1 MNSSNGTRKI
11 SAGIACLIAAVAL
24 AACQRGG
31 DQAVSTEDAFG
42 STPVKV
48 FEVHRDRIS
57 EKYVY
62 TGTLEAGNK
71 INITPEIGGKIAKIF
86 VEEGDRVVQGQV
98 LAELETDT
106 YRLQLKQA
114 DAAVA
119 VAEAGF
125 EDAKRNRERMERL
138 IQESAVSEQQVEK
151 IRLAYDSAEAQLEQA
166 RAARNLA
173 QHALDIS
180 ILKAPFSGVIASRNA
195 EVGDVINPMMG
206 SYAAASGLLTLVD
219 YSRIEI
225 TVAVSPQDVGR
236 IAKGQD
242 VLLRVASE
250 PGREFRGRVAIVNQT
265 ADPLSKKFNVEASFD
280 NPGLVL
286 RPGTFGDAVFE
297 VQSHENTLVIPQ
309 KAVLE
314 NSFVLVA
321 EGSKAVRKNVV
332 LGLKN
337 STMIEVLDGLSE
349 GALVIVEGNF
359 GLEDGS
365 AIEVTG
371 EVGR

>member
-1 MNSSNGTRKI
+1 ML
-11 SAGIACLIAAVAL
+11 CLMTAMTL
-24 AACQRGG
+24 AACRQGG
-31 DQAVSTEDAFG
+31 EQAASTGETFG
-42 STPVKV
+42 ATPVKV
-48 FEVHRDRIS
+48 FTVQRTRIS
-57 EKYVY
+57 EKYTF
-62 TGTLEAGNK
+62 TGTLEAGKK
-71 INITPEIGGKIAKIF
+71 INITPEIGGKIANIF
-86 VEEGDRVVQGQV
+86 VDEGDRVVQGQV

-114 DAAVA
+114 EAAVA
-119 VAEAGF
+119 VSEANF

-151 IRLAYDSAEAQLEQA
+151 IRLAYEAAEAQLEQA

-180 ILKAPFSGVIASRNA
+180 IMKAPFSGVIASRNA

-206 SYAAASGLLTLVD
+206 TYSAASGLLTLLD

-225 TVAVSPQDVGR
+225 TVAVSSQAAER

-242 VLLRVASE
+242 VVLRVAAH
-250 PGREFRGRVAIVNQT
+250 PGREFRGRVTIVNLT

-286 RPGTFGDAVFE
+286 RPGTFGDVVFE

-309 KAVLE
+309 EAVLE
-314 NSFVLVA
+314 NAYVFVA
-321 EGSKAVRKNVV
+321 EGSKAVKKEIM
-332 LGLKN
+332 LGLRN
-337 STMIEVLDGLSE
+337 STMIEVLEGLAE
-349 GALVIVEGNF
+349 GARVIVEGNF
-359 GLEDGS
+359 GLEDGA